1 MLKVLGYH
9 CKTVWVPESTSRD
22 MATYHDRSMTI
33 GISRGLS
40 PEQTIS
46 SILHETLEVLKTT
59 LSLEL
64 EHNVLCSIEAG
75 LYQVLVDNGVD
86 LSPLLE
92 RMDK

>member
-1 MLKVLGYH
+1 MI
-9 CKTVWVPESTSRD
+9 WVPESTSRD

-46 SILHETLEVLKTT
+46 SILHEALEVLNHT
-59 LSLEL
+59 LALEL
-64 EHNVLCSIEAG
+64 EHGTLCTIEAG
-75 LYQVLVDNGVD
+75 LYQVLVDNNVD

-92 RMDK
+92 RMDE